1 MFTDVK
7 IDAAVSLNKY
17 QGENIKNFLKGIF
30 FFFNN
35 GAGASCSTTVD
46 LVNHL
51 RAILHEYSSL
61 ANGPKK
67 RGSIGLI
74 KTSSAYSRKLS
85 F

>member
-46 LVNHL
+46 LVFEGFPN
-51 RAILHEYSSL
+51 EYQ
-61 ANGPKK
+61 
-67 RGSIGLI
+67 
-74 KTSSAYSRKLS
+74 S
-85 F
+85 FFSVIPNDL